1 MSGKVLVV
9 DDDAHVLESMAATLR
24 LRDLEVVSAANA
36 AAARRAL
43 STELSAVV
51 LDFAL
56 GEQRGTDL
64 LEEVRVSYPLL
75 PVIMVSGIASVED
88 ALEAVNRGAADFIE
102 KPIRAERL
110 IVSVENAIGLHRLR
124 THAREEAL
132 PIAESPR
139 MRDVLQRAARAAAS
153 ASTVLLSGESG
164 TGKDRVARLVHALS
178 ARASG
183 PLVKI
188 NCGALPESL
197 VESELFGHKKG
208 AFTGAVTDSPG
219 RIVGADGGTL
229 FLDEIGELSL
239 AVQVKLLRF
248 LEMGEIQRVGDHITR
263 RVNTRLVA
271 ATNRNLANEVR
282 RGSFREDLFY
292 RLNVLPIEVPP
303 LRERKEDV
311 APLAKYFA
319 ATIATDQGWTPP
331 ELSEAALERLGAAD
345 FPGNVRQ
352 LRNAVE
358 RLLVLSAGPVVG
370 ADDVESVLQT
380 EASGSERGLA
390 QTVWAQSNLTASGES
405 VPRAA
410 SPRLDDE
417 EDPFALP
424 MPLQEARRQLER
436 RYLERQL
443 AAHGYS
449 VKKTAE
455 ALSMIPAN
463 LSRRLSQ
470 LGIPTRG
477 EH

>member
-1 MSGKVLVV
+1 MV
-9 DDDAHVLESMAATLR
+9 ATLR
-24 LRDLEVVSAANA
+24 LRDLEVISAANA

-43 STELSAVV
+43 SGELSAVI

-56 GEQRGTDL
+56 GEQRGTDI

-132 PIAESPR
+132 PIAESPL
-139 MRDVLQRAARAAAS
+139 MRDVLQRAARAASS

-178 ARASG
+178 PRASG

-208 AFTGAVTDSPG
+208 AFTGAVSDSPG
-219 RIVGADGGTL
+219 KIVGADGGTL
-229 FLDEIGELSL
+229 FLDEIGELSP

-248 LEMGEIQRVGDHITR
+248 LETGEIQRVGDHTTR
-263 RVNTRLVA
+263 TVNTRLVA
-271 ATNRNLANEVR
+271 ATNRNLADEVK

-303 LRERKEDV
+303 LRDRTEDI
-311 APLAKYFA
+311 APLARYFA
-319 ATIATDQGWTPP
+319 ATISTDQGWAPP
-331 ELSEAALERLGAAD
+331 ELSRAALERLSAAE
-345 FPGNVRQ
+345 FPGNVRE

-358 RLLVLSAGPVVG
+358 RLLVLATGPVVG
-370 ADDVESVLQT
+370 VEEVDSVLRSGPGAAGTPAT
-380 EASGSERGLA
+380 EGPPGAADGSG
-390 QTVWAQSNLTASGES
+390 
-405 VPRAA
+405 AA
-410 SPRLDDE
+410 GDRHGAANT
-417 EDPFALP
+417 EDPFSRP
-424 MPLQEARRQLER
+424 MPLPEARRELER
-436 RYLERQL
+436 RYLEQQL
-443 AAHGYS
+443 AGHGYS

-477 EH
+477 GGGRSEG